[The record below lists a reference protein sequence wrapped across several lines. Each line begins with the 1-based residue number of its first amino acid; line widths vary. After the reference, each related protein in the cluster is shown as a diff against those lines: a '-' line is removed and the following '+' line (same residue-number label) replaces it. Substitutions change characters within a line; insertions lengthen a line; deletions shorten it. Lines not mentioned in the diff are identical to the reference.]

1 MKIGLIADTHIAQ
14 EGVQLPSE
22 VLCAFR
28 DVQLILHAGDIYAL
42 SVLDQLETLAP
53 VVAVRG
59 YPDPRTPDR
68 RLADGPSLVE
78 IEGVR
83 VGLVHDINWPGPPIK
98 FDKRG
103 SLELRGQSLENALMR
118 KFGSSVDVVVFGD
131 THEPIIVQHENKL
144 LVNPGSPAFPAS
156 REREQGTVG
165 ILYVSGKKVWAT
177 IAELRDFRLL

>member
-1 MKIGLIADTHIAQ
+1 LKIGLVADTHIAQ
-14 EGVQLPSE
+14 EGVQLPPE
-22 VLCAFR
+22 VFCAFR

-53 VVAVRG
+53 LVAVRG

-83 VGLVHDINWPGPPIK
+83 IGLVHDINWPGPPIK

-103 SLELRGQSLENALMR
+103 GLELCGQSLENALMR
-118 KFGSSVDVVVFGD
+118 KFGAIADVVVFGD
-131 THEPIIVQHENKL
+131 THEPVIVQHENKL
-144 LVNPGSPAFPAS
+144 FVNPGSPAFPVG
-156 REREQGTVG
+156 RGRDQGTVG
-165 ILYVSGKKVWAT
+165 ILYVYGGKAWAT
-177 IAELRDFRLL
+177 IAELQSFSSL